1 MEANNTF
8 TFQIESAEKEFVIIG
23 AEKPKN
29 SGQPYRILART
40 KDDIELK
47 EIYVFYST
55 DKTVE
60 NMTFVRKYI

>member
-1 MEANNTF
+1 MNNTF
-8 TFQIESAEKEFVIIG
+8 TFQIESAQKEFVIIG
-23 AEKPKN
+23 IENPEN

-55 DKTVE
+55 DKTTE